1 MDLER
6 NGVEWRQLD
15 LTQCMGKWHAVMDTA
30 IVRWTQT
37 VNVKLWNPVSH
48 SYSFTCC
55 RWAEALLFLA
65 EFVCC
70 LRSVKESSTLSQQ
83 VHLTVMAFQLY
94 KIFIVLKCTGIRPIG
109 METNLEKIWRKISQC
124 ATSVPI
130 NYNTLCTSST
140 TTSEATCFDLNN
152 RSSSGLLTIEFTNAV
167 HVIKVVVLDVQSVL

>member
-6 NGVEWRQLD
+6 NGVEWHQLD
-15 LTQCMGKWHAVMDTA
+15 LTHSMGVSHAVVNTA

-48 SYSFTCC
+48 SHSFTCY

-70 LRSVKESSTLSQQ
+70 MRSVKESSTLSRQ

-94 KIFIVLKCTGIRPIG
+94 KKFIVLKCTGIRPIG
-109 METNLEKIWRKISQC
+109 IETNLERINRCKILFQPGICIFCLLWRHFSSCPVIE
-124 ATSVPI
+124 VP
-130 NYNTLCTSST
+130 YVFST
-140 TTSEATCFDLNN
+140 IHN
-152 RSSSGLLTIEFTNAV
+152 RILF
-167 HVIKVVVLDVQSVL
+167 